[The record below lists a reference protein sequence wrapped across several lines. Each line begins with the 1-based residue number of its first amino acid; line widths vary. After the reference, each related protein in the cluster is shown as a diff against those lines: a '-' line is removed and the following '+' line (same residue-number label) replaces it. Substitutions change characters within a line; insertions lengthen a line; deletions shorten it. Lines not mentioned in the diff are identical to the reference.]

1 MLRCELHA
9 RVDLLF
15 EPRDARAERRQV
27 AGECFVAELQN
38 AELCVRAAV
47 HAELELRRR
56 LLQDRTELDEA
67 CARPLRAQ
75 VSERCGVI
83 SAAE

>member
-9 RVDLLF
+9 RGDLLF

-38 AELCVRAAV
+38 AELCIRAAV
-47 HAELELRRR
+47 YAELELRRR